1 MNSDNNHQKNKPIL
15 IVEDDKSLAKMYSE
29 KFKIEGFTTVI
40 AEDGE
45 KAINL
50 ILELNPSFIL
60 LDIMLPK
67 FSGLDLLAQ
76 IKHNPTTTNI
86 PVIALTNLAQKEEAQ
101 KALSLGAKEY
111 LVKAMFTPEEVV
123 DKVKQY
129 LNQK

>member
-1 MNSDNNHQKNKPIL
+1 MIKIL
-15 IVEDDKSLAKMYSE
+15 IVEDDPFLSQMYST
-29 KFKIEGFTTVI
+29 KLTTSGYEI
-40 AEDGE
+40 DTAEDGE

>member
-1 MNSDNNHQKNKPIL
+1 VNSDNNHQKNKPIL

>member
-1 MNSDNNHQKNKPIL
+1 
-15 IVEDDKSLAKMYSE
+15 MYSE